1 MNLKSILESVLFVAD
16 QPISLS
22 KLAEAAEAS
31 ESDVKAALDELSDDY
46 CARASGILLKQV
58 AGGYRLFTNPD
69 NARYVERL
77 FRVSEVRRLSQA
89 AMEVL
94 SIIAY
99 KQPVTRLEIN
109 AVRGVN
115 SDGALS
121 TLLARDLVRA
131 VGRQNA
137 PGNPI
142 LYGTTKQFLEA
153 FGLRGISDLPPLQE
167 FEPDGETK
175 ERIQRT
181 LRADSEP
188 MSAER
193 KLEGAANPTD
203 NGEDAIGS
211 AAEEEAGGQGDPL
224 APAKAIEELLA
235 DGWLDK

>member
-1 MNLKSILESVLFVAD
+1 MNLKSILESILFVAD

-31 ESDVKAALDELSDDY
+31 ERDVKAALDELSDEY
-46 CARASGILLKQV
+46 CARGSGILLRKV

-77 FRVSEVRRLSQA
+77 FKVSEVRRLSQA

-153 FGLRGISDLPPLQE
+153 FGLRSLSDLPPLHE

-175 ERIQRT
+175 EQIERT
-181 LRADSEP
+181 LRADSAP
-188 MSAER
+188 VSSER
-193 KLEGAANPTD
+193 KVEGDANQT
-203 NGEDAIGS
+203 GTGGASISSTSE
-211 AAEEEAGGQGDPL
+211 AEAEGPADPH
-224 APAKAIEELLA
+224 APAKPIEELLA
-235 DGWLDK
+235 DGWLDE